1 MNNNIKDYN
10 NIYQAMPSCTA
21 YYKNLVGYQKAM
33 NSLIEVEKELIHNN
47 DPNSKKELTKIRLQK
62 KVKSKKLEE
71 VHKRS
76 KSINFVLS

>member
-1 MNNNIKDYN
+1 MMNS
-10 NIYQAMPSCTA
+10 QT

-62 KVKSKKLEE
+62 KLNQKNWKKFLQS
-71 VHKRS
+71 VS
-76 KSINFVLS
+76 SN

>member
-1 MNNNIKDYN
+1 MNNNLN

-33 NSLIEVEKELIHNN
+33 NSLIEVEKELLYNN

-62 KVKSKKLEE
+62 KLNQSNWKKFIKGL
-71 VHKRS
+71 
-76 KSINFVLS
+76 NQ

>member
-1 MNNNIKDYN
+1 MKN
-10 NIYQAMPSCTA
+10 NIYQSIPSCTT

-62 KVKSKKLEE
+62 KLNQKNWKKFIKSL
-71 VHKRS
+71 
-76 KSINFVLS
+76 NQ